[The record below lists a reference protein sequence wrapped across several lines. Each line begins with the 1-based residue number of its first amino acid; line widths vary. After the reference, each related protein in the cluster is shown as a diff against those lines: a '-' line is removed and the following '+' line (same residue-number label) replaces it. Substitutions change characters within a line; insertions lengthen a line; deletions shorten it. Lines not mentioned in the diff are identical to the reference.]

1 MCIVYFGWRFEHR
14 EENRKDCLRTLYSL
28 IEEAGKARK
37 LAEDARTS
45 YVKGRLRANS
55 AFMERLHAKTMRIR
69 ESDTVSAWKLIR
81 NSCPWKNT
89 SWFGIMIPLYLLVSL
104 DLWLLRDNFIAIEV
118 VFTGLKGKIMRL
130 SLQVSC
136 ILLVADLST
145 EDSLCPVGK
154 KASWMLLI
162 FEVIMVHV
170 KLYSRS
176 DTVFF

>member
-1 MCIVYFGWRFEHR
+1 
-14 EENRKDCLRTLYSL
+14 
-28 IEEAGKARK
+28 
-37 LAEDARTS
+37 
-45 YVKGRLRANS
+45 
-55 AFMERLHAKTMRIR
+55 
-69 ESDTVSAWKLIR
+69 
-81 NSCPWKNT
+81 
-89 SWFGIMIPLYLLVSL
+89 
-104 DLWLLRDNFIAIEV
+104 
-118 VFTGLKGKIMRL
+118 MRL